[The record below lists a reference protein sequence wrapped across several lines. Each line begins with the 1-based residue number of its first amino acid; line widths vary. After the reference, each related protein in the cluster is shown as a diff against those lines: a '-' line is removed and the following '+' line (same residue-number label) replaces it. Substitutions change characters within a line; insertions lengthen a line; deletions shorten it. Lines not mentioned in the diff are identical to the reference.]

1 MDDESYLKMK
11 KYLPPFALMLA
22 SVFPS
27 CGQKTFDEKM
37 KSLYKETVPLIEASE
52 LKGKTDIILLDTRS
66 PEEFQI
72 SHIEGSQLI
81 DYDNFK
87 KSDVKN
93 IDKDAEVV
101 VYCSVGYRSE
111 RIGEK
116 LQKMGYTNV
125 KNLYGGIFDWKNKEL
140 EIVNEKEQPTD
151 SVHTYNK
158 AWSKWL
164 YKGIKVYD

>member
-1 MDDESYLKMK
+1 MDDKSNLIMK
-11 KYLPPFALMLA
+11 RFLPPIALLVA

-27 CGQKTFDEKM
+27 CGQTTFDEKM
-37 KSLYKETVPLIEASE
+37 KSLYKETVPLIQASD
-52 LKGKTDIILLDTRS
+52 LKEKSDVILLDTRT
-66 PEEFQI
+66 PEEFKV
-72 SHIEGSQLI
+72 SHIAGSQLI
-81 DYDNFK
+81 DYDHFRK
-87 KSDVKN
+87 KDVSDL
-93 IDKDAEVV
+93 DKDAEVI

-116 LQKMGYTNV
+116 LQKMGFNNV
-125 KNLYGGIFDWKNKEL
+125 KNLYGGIFDWKNQGL

-164 YKGIKVYD
+164 YKGIKIYD